1 MRVNKISI
9 CVTTLITI
17 SSLAIAI
24 ALNYF
29 CFEFVANTVI
39 GVFASGFLA
48 LILAIIGYFVERRKT
63 LERFY
68 TYAQKSASNFNRF
81 ENGGDLERSINSV
94 LAMGQ
99 FDYVE
104 LDNAYGDIDFLFF
117 NKKSKT
123 YIYDKIYYP
132 IIKARHVITE
142 KCFYF
147 REYRKAIRG
156 NTQVMRQFLQD
167 IAEVLLSVTTKEGF
181 NGMGKSMV
189 MEFTHN
195 KLVEDL
201 RSELDGEF
209 YKLMYPL
216 KRKEDYHAD

>member
-1 MRVNKISI
+1 M
-9 CVTTLITI
+9 
-17 SSLAIAI
+17 
-24 ALNYF
+24 
-29 CFEFVANTVI
+29 
-39 GVFASGFLA
+39 
-48 LILAIIGYFVERRKT
+48 
-63 LERFY
+63 
-68 TYAQKSASNFNRF
+68 
-81 ENGGDLERSINSV
+81 

-167 IAEVLLSVTTKEGF
+167 IAEVLLSVTTKEG
-181 NGMGKSMV
+181 V
-189 MEFTHN
+189 
-195 KLVEDL
+195 
-201 RSELDGEF
+201 
-209 YKLMYPL
+209 
-216 KRKEDYHAD
+216 